1 MRDAMVMAIGISAL
15 IGGALGLR
23 WNVFILIPT
32 IILAVLSTAVI
43 EAASGHQALFVALTI
58 VLVAAAIQISYLG
71 VSIARAAVV
80 GLPVGRNAG
89 LALDIQEH
97 MEVVGSDGEH
107 VGTIDYAESAGRIVL
122 TGDPNA
128 RGKPHL
134 ISVNLVDYVDS
145 KVHLNKSLEKVVLE
159 WKAAA

>member
-1 MRDAMVMAIGISAL
+1 MVMAIGISAL

-89 LALDIQEH
+89 LALEIQDH

-107 VGTIDYAESAGRIVL
+107 VGTIDHAESAGRIVL
-122 TGDPNA
+122 TGDDPNA
-128 RGKPHL
+128 GGKPHL

-145 KVHLNKSLEKVVLE
+145 KVHLNKSLEKAVLE